1 MGRGSTDPRRGS
13 TLSGPA
19 EVRTERVRA
28 FVAWLNTVEH
38 PHWEQPGF
46 SDFADLTQEERTDAG
61 RILHLQ
67 ADAHFNHADKLEA
80 EVSRRIDERTE
91 T

>member
-1 MGRGSTDPRRGS
+1 M
-13 TLSGPA
+13 SGPQL
-19 EVRTERVRA
+19 RTDRVRA

-46 SDFADLTQEERTDAG
+46 ADFTDLTQAERSDAA

-67 ADAHFNHADKLEA
+67 ADAHFAHADKLRA
-80 EVSRRIDERTE
+80 EVARRIDERTG

>member
-1 MGRGSTDPRRGS
+1 M
-13 TLSGPA
+13 SGP
-19 EVRTERVRA
+19 EQVRTERVRE

-46 SDFADLTQEERTDAG
+46 ADFADLTQAERTDAG
-61 RILHLQ
+61 RILKLQ
-67 ADAHFNHADKLEA
+67 ADAHFAHADKLRA
-80 EVSRRIDERTE
+80 EVSRRIDERTG

>member
-1 MGRGSTDPRRGS
+1 M
-13 TLSGPA
+13 SGPA
-19 EVRTERVRA
+19 HLRTERVRA

-38 PHWEQPGF
+38 PHWEKPGF
-46 SDFADLTQEERTDAG
+46 ADFADLTLAERTDAG

-67 ADAHFNHADKLEA
+67 ADAHSAHADKLEA
-80 EVSRRIDERTE
+80 EVSRRSDERTG

>member
-1 MGRGSTDPRRGS
+1 M
-13 TLSGPA
+13 SGPA

-46 SDFADLTQEERTDAG
+46 AAFADLTSAERLDAA
-61 RILHLQ
+61 RILDLQ
-67 ADAHFNHADKLEA
+67 ADAHFAHAEKLKA
-80 EVSRRIDERTE
+80 EVSRRIDERTG

>member
-1 MGRGSTDPRRGS
+1 M
-13 TLSGPA
+13 SGPA

-46 SDFADLTQEERTDAG
+46 AGFADLSPAERTDAA
-61 RILHLQ
+61 RILKLQ
-67 ADAHFNHADKLEA
+67 ADAHFAHAEKLEA
-80 EVSRRIDERTE
+80 EAPRRSDERAGT
-91 T
+91 

>member
-1 MGRGSTDPRRGS
+1 M
-13 TLSGPA
+13 
-19 EVRTERVRA
+19 RTERVRE
-28 FVAWLNTVEH
+28 FVAWLNSVEH

-46 SDFADLTQEERTDAG
+46 ADFADLTQAERQDAA

-67 ADAHFNHADKLEA
+67 AAAHSDHADKLEG
-80 EVSRRIDERTE
+80 EVPRRSDEGTG